1 MYKASDLVEFKQL
14 LLVLRARISG
24 DVQNLEHGALDHAE
38 GADSRQPTHLAELG
52 TEAYEQEFAL
62 RVAANDRDVIEK
74 IDAALSRISDGSY
87 GVCPMCLEAGTTPAK
102 SRIPKPRLRA
112 IPYADL
118 CVECERKR
126 EKANR

>member
-1 MYKASDLVEFKQL
+1 MYKAADLQEFKTA
-14 LLVLRARISG
+14 LLVLRARLSG

-62 RVAANDRDVIEK
+62 RVAANDRNVIEK
-74 IDAALSRISDGSY
+74 IDAALERVSEGHY
-87 GVCPMCLEAGTTPAK
+87 GVCPMCQEAGRTPAK

-112 IPYADL
+112 IPYAEL

-126 EKANR
+126 EKDQR